1 MKKIFFIAAMIGLH
15 TLTQWG
21 NAQSKA
27 TFYTNKGN
35 FVVDLYDTMQ
45 PITTNNFKTLVNSK
59 FYDGVIFHRVI
70 NGFMIQGGDPTGTGA
85 GGPGYTILDEFDAAA
100 SNIQKSIAMANS
112 GPNTGGSQFFI
123 NLVNNTYLNPNH
135 PVFGIVSSN
144 FSVVQ
149 TIGAVATNAN
159 DKPLADV
166 VMDSIRITSWPTSL
180 SAIADQTDRLLFEVY
195 PNPATSNSL
204 VSIQSPKSQVVELS
218 VSDMFGKQYFKQG
231 IPLQSGIN
239 SFSLSDLRI
248 ADVIS
253 GIYVIMIKD
262 QHSVYSNRMLMS
274 R

>member
-15 TLTQWG
+15 TLTQWC

-159 DKPLADV
+159 DKPLTDV

-180 SAIADQTDRLLFEVY
+180 SAIADQSDRLLFEVY